1 MSATSGGA
9 PPERDVS
16 PSPPARRPRR
26 FVWPRWVRVV
36 LMAALFAVFFFGSPL
51 LALFVLP
58 FVALVSGARA
68 RDRATHVLHLG
79 MKLIMRT
86 AHVLGIV
93 ELDLPPP
100 QREIDL
106 AKPYVMISNHPSFI
120 DMLVILGTFSPLTCV
135 TNGRW
140 WKHWALGRLLRATNY
155 VAGPG
160 AGEASDATDTLT
172 KMVAQLER
180 GLPLLVF
187 PEGQR
192 SLPDR
197 LRRFR
202 RGAVEAAVRAKVPI
216 VPLYLVVDP
225 PYLTKSIPLW
235 RPPSSLPMYRFE
247 WMAPIIPHEGDDARA
262 IHDALEAAYE
272 ARFSAR

>member
-1 MSATSGGA
+1 MSAPSGGPA
-9 PPERDVS
+9 PERDVS
-16 PSPPARRPRR
+16 PAPRRSRR
-26 FVWPRWVRVV
+26 FVWPRWVRVA

-58 FVALVSGARA
+58 FVALVSGGRA
-68 RDRATHVLHLG
+68 KDRATHVLHLG

-100 QREIDL
+100 PREIDL

-180 GLPLLVF
+180 GLPMLVF

-235 RPPSSLPMYRFE
+235 RPPATLPTYRFE
-247 WMAPIIPHEGDDARA
+247 WMAPIVPHEGDDARA

>member
-1 MSATSGGA
+1 MW
-9 PPERDVS
+9 P
-16 PSPPARRPRR
+16 R
-26 FVWPRWVRVV
+26 FVRVA

-58 FVALVSGARA
+58 LVALVSGGRA
-68 RDRATHVLHLG
+68 KDRATHVLHLG

-100 QREIDL
+100 PREIDL
-106 AKPYVMISNHPSFI
+106 GKPYVMISNHPSFI

-160 AGEASDATDTLT
+160 AGEASDSTDTLT

-225 PYLTKSIPLW
+225 PYLTKTIPLW
-235 RPPSSLPMYRFE
+235 RPPAALPTYRFE
-247 WMAPIIPHEGDDARA
+247 WMAPIVPREGQDARA
-262 IHDALEAAYE
+262 VHDALEAAYE
-272 ARFSAR
+272 ARFAAAAR